1 MAAYSHPPSAAHAT
15 WTIGEAAAA
24 PGARVIISDHLG
36 ASEVRSPAASEVRSP
51 APSEVGCHP
60 LLSSSTTTQP
70 SAQPHASNAPRHSA
84 ASTPSRLDAD
94 SRLGER
100 LIAMHMTRRPLGIR
114 TRQAREESTPSY
126 HQVG

>member
-36 ASEVRSPAASEVRSP
+36 ASEVRSP